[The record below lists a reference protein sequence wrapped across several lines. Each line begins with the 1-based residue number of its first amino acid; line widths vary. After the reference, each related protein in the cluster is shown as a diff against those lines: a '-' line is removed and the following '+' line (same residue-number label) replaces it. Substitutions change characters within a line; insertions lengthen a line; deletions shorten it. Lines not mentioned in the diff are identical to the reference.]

1 MNILVS
7 NKVKLVEWL
16 SADLRILQHA
26 QSDGVIDTRVYRN
39 LKTTPQLTPE
49 AACIQLIDT
58 ITGGGEGTSAQFL
71 QLLKQP
77 EILVTYPQLKDWD
90 PSLVPQRP
98 SAVPGKKTNLII

>member
-1 MNILVS
+1 MGVLIS

-16 SADLRILQHA
+16 SSDLHILQHA
-26 QSDGVIDTRVYRN
+26 HSDGLIDHRVYRN
-39 LKTTPQLTPE
+39 LTKTPQLTPE

-98 SAVPGKKTNLII
+98 SAVPGRK